1 MPDKFSKEKRSQIM
15 ASVKSK
21 GTKIELR
28 MKEALESKSI
38 AFEYQPKMFGRP
50 DFLVIPNITV
60 FCDSSFWHG
69 RHWRKLKGTL
79 PKEYWQ
85 EHIAKNIRRDKIV
98 NKKLRELGYSVLRY
112 WEEEIEKDTDGCLK
126 EILEEQSRLSTKREH
141 SMMKPSTERN
151 IESIGESKV
160 P

>member
-15 ASVKSK
+15 ARVRSR

-50 DFLVIPNITV
+50 DFLVIPNIAV

-69 RHWRKLKGTL
+69 RNWSKLKRTL
-79 PKEYWQ
+79 PAGYWQ
-85 EHIAKNIRRDKIV
+85 EHIAKNKKRDKLV
-98 NKKLRELGYSVLRY
+98 NVTLRKQGYYVLRF
-112 WEEEIEKDTDGCLK
+112 WEEEIEKNINGCLSK
-126 EILEEQSRLSTKREH
+126 ILA
-141 SMMKPSTERN
+141 SMDRIQAK
-151 IESIGESKV
+151 
-160 P
+160 